1 MILIYGNCVLQFQ
14 INLKTAT
21 LQQLPSEHKILVQLP
36 IDPSSPH
43 KHVLQLSY
51 GEGTRDPA
59 RQPR

>member
-1 MILIYGNCVLQFQ
+1 MILIVSKIFQ
-14 INLKTAT
+14 INLEIAIFESV
-21 LQQLPSEHKILVQLP
+21 PSEHKILVQLP

-51 GEGTRDPA
+51 GEGILDPA